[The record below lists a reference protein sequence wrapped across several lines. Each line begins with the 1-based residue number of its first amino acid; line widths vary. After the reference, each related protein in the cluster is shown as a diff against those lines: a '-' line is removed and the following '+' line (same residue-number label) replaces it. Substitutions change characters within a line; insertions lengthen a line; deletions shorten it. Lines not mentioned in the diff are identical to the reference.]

1 MPAEDPEQS
10 TTLREPVSS
19 SPSVSGM
26 TRVFLSHSSIDKPV
40 VRQVMAEL
48 LLMGADPFYDE
59 VSITNGGVIPSD
71 IEKAL
76 ETTDTFVLFWS
87 KDAAVADWVTS
98 ERDVAW
104 GMFHNQPHRFLVV
117 ILDET
122 ALPPTLRF
130 KKWIDAKNDHS
141 LVASEILGLNS
152 DAKLIMAVQK
162 TFESWGIE
170 VAYVPGY
177 GAYVGCPEC
186 GAGIRDMEQWSQ
198 TDYSRDD
205 MYAGVRCKKC
215 KWEDGGEVWF

>member
-1 MPAEDPEQS
+1 
-10 TTLREPVSS
+10 
-19 SPSVSGM
+19 M
-26 TRVFLSHSSIDKPV
+26 TKVFLSHSSIDKPV

-59 VSITNGGVIPSD
+59 VSITNGGVIPRD

-87 KDAAVADWVTS
+87 KDAAVADWVKS

-104 GMFHNQPHRFLVV
+104 GMFHHQPHRFLVV
-117 ILDET
+117 ILDDT
-122 ALPPTLRF
+122 ALPLTLKF
-130 KKWIDAKNDHS
+130 KKWIDARKDHS

-152 DAKLIMAVQK
+152 HAKLIMAVQK

-170 VAYVPGY
+170 VGYVPGY

-186 GAGIRDMEQWSQ
+186 GAGIRDVEQWSQ
-198 TDYSRDD
+198 VDYSRDD
-205 MYAGVRCKKC
+205 LYAGVRCKRC
-215 KWEDGGEVWF
+215 TWEDGGEVPF